1 MDVYI
6 ILWVIIQYCIIYF
19 IAHIIPSL
27 VIRSYCIDSFVSVP
41 YHRLFLVCLFACLV
55 GLSTSSLS
63 GTTRCSRLILHI
75 QCPSPKSSH
84 FSQESWFLLLEHGIR
99 NQNLGAGVLMAT
111 GLSFFSRPFRGQSLK
126 IYVYIYYHMN
136 THRFISIFIHLHLY

>member
-1 MDVYI
+1 MDIYI

-27 VIRSYCIDSFVSVP
+27 VIRSYCIDSCVP
-41 YHRLFLVCLFACLV
+41 VTYHQLFPVCLFACLF

-63 GTTRCSRLILHI
+63 GNTRCSRLILHI
-75 QCPSPKSSH
+75 HCPSPKSSH

-99 NQNLGAGVLMAT
+99 NQNLGAGVLMST
-111 GLSFFSRPFRGQSLK
+111 GLSFFLGPSEDRAWK
-126 IYVYIYYHMN
+126 YTYTY
-136 THRFISIFIHLHLY
+136 TTT